1 MDLVRMPDKQRL
13 ELRKRCLSSL
23 YNFCIATMGYDD
35 IIDPLHGQYCGFL
48 SEEGKRK
55 QATMPRSFVKTW
67 IGSIAY
73 PVWVTLVRKDEDEFP
88 YPKAWEDKFW
98 TLGPDMR
105 ILIASY
111 VISNAEKMIQLVRKT
126 YESNAAMQMLFP
138 EVIPH
143 NFNKTRWSNQ
153 SACINRE
160 NNFTESTFEAAG
172 VGGSSISR
180 HYDLIVEDDLVYA
193 KKDDLTG
200 RELHPSYDDIEKAIG
215 WHKLSHS
222 LLVPGKHTHIHNLG
236 TRWARHDLVDY
247 IWTNEPSYKRFIRGA
262 VDLDQLNSG
271 IPWEECRPEWEAC
284 YDIQA
289 LKAIRDAQGPY
300 MFATQYLLKP
310 MSPEEMLFRPSWLQM
325 YTKKDEVP
333 KSIRIYTT
341 VDLAEWGTSRRKR
354 GDCNSVV
361 LTCAWD
367 HLNHCWILH
376 YDVGRF
382 DPSRVIEVMGKHWT
396 AFKPEYIGVEAV
408 YYQKALA
415 HFATKAMEE
424 KKVPWMSIRN
434 IKPEGNESKEL
445 RIRAIEPI
453 ASNFAL
459 HCKPTH
465 TEFITEFSEYVPN
478 SDACKKD
485 ILDALAYQIQIARPG
500 VAMVI
505 PSNRDRNDFLPLGTM
520 DEFLEKCWTGNN
532 PKDRFGNPWPPQDP
546 FNQEEKELDAILNA
560 ADPYYDLAS

>member
-1 MDLVRMPDKQRL
+1 MSEKQRQA
-13 ELRKRCLSSL
+13 LRKKCLSNL
-23 YNFCIATMGYDD
+23 YAFCVGVMGYED
-35 IIDPLHGQYCGFL
+35 IVESLHGEYCKFL
-48 SEEGKRK
+48 GGEGKRK

-73 PVWVTLVRKDEDEFP
+73 PIWITLKRDEEDEFP
-88 YPKAWEDKFW
+88 YAKAWEDKYW
-98 TLGPDMR
+98 VLGPDMR
-105 ILIASY
+105 VLIASY
-111 VISNAEKMIQLVRKT
+111 VISNAEKMIQLIRNT
-126 YESNAAMQMLFP
+126 YESNSAMQILFP

-153 SACINRE
+153 SACVNRE

-172 VGGSSISR
+172 VGGASISR

-200 RELHPSYDDIEKAIG
+200 RELHPSYEDIEKAIG

-236 TRWARHDLVDY
+236 TRWARHDLIDY
-247 IWTNEPSYKRFIRGA
+247 IWENEPSYSRFIRGA
-262 VDLDQLNSG
+262 VDLEELASG
-271 IPWEECRPEWEAC
+271 KSWEECRPEWEAC
-284 YDIQA
+284 YDVEA
-289 LKAIRDAQGPY
+289 LRDIRNAQGPY

-310 MSPEEMLFRPSWLQM
+310 MSPEEMLFNVAHLQQ
-325 YTKKDEVP
+325 YTKPSEVP
-333 KSIRIYTT
+333 LTVRKYTT
-341 VDLAEWGTSRRKR
+341 VDLAEWGTSKRKR

-361 LTCAWD
+361 LTCGWD
-367 HLNHCWILH
+367 HLNHCWMLH
-376 YDVGRF
+376 YDAGRF
-382 DPSRVIEVMGKHWT
+382 DPSRVIEIMGKHWT
-396 AFKPEYIGVEAV
+396 AFNPEYIGVEAV

-415 HFATKAMEE
+415 HFARKAMEDN
-424 KKVPWMSIRN
+424 KVPWMSIRN

-453 ASNFAL
+453 ASNLAL

-500 VAMVI
+500 VAIKLVDG
-505 PSNRDRNDFLPLGTM
+505 RDRNDFLPLGTM
-520 DEFLEKCWTGNN
+520 DKFLERCWTGES
-532 PKDRFGNPWPPQDP
+532 PKDRFGNSWPPEDP
-546 FNQEEKELDAILNA
+546 FTSRGDNTYEVADLE
-560 ADPYYDLAS
+560 DPYYELSP